1 MINLVFYNLP
11 KQKLV
16 VMKYLKR
23 KTISG
28 YNILIKGLLTLL
40 GFSTACQI
48 GADAYGVP
56 PAPAYGV
63 PMATFIVKGEVTSK
77 VTSQPIEGIQ
87 VVMEW
92 DTAFTDNNGIY
103 ETKLSS
109 GAGSNMFAI
118 QFRDVDGVAN
128 GEFLPLD
135 TTVEFKDPIFTGGS
149 GYWDE
154 GTAEETLNVQ
164 LKPKE

>member
-1 MINLVFYNLP
+1 
-11 KQKLV
+11 
-16 VMKYLKR
+16 MKYLKR

-28 YNILIKGLLTLL
+28 YNILISSLLTLL

-63 PMATFIVKGEVTSK
+63 PTATFIVKGEVTSQ
-77 VTSQPIEGIQ
+77 VTSQSIEGIK
-87 VVMEW
+87 VIMEW
-92 DTAFTDNNGIY
+92 DTTFTDNNGSY
-103 ETKLSS
+103 ETELSGS
-109 GAGSNMFAI
+109 AGSNLFAL

-128 GEFLPLD
+128 GEFSPLD

-149 GYWDE
+149 GYWNE
-154 GTAEETLNVQ
+154 GTTEMTLNIQ
-164 LKPKE
+164 LKPKK